1 MKVEDKCRIE
11 VTGKLDE
18 EDQHTLH
25 LLYVPLI
32 GKEAGELYHL
42 FYSLG
47 ASRRPITN
55 HLLLIQMMGVS
66 IERLEQIRM
75 KLEQFLLLKTYLDPR
90 TNEYL
95 YRLFPPKSG
104 SSFLRHEVF
113 GRLYLRKFGKDAYD
127 FAKLFFSKEEQ
138 DREGYVEL
146 TASFAFDEGLQESA
160 DAFIRLRPKQE
171 TAAEPALD
179 FDYQRFLEGFQRRF
193 PQRLQTKENLRL
205 IAELS
210 QVHGIDELEMR
221 KLVNQ
226 CINPRTGV
234 FNTELLKKK
243 ARAKGRAIEMDVKDP
258 YQLAPVQ
265 FFKSLQPDIPV
276 SASDSRL
283 IESLLVR
290 YHLPKEVINVLIE
303 FVLKRTGQSFARS
316 YVEKVAASWARQKI
330 DTLEKAK
337 EQAEKE
343 FAYSSETVRNT
354 KKLPQWYE
362 ETEDETIAD
371 VDDQTIEQLQQQL
384 GAKLE

>member
-55 HLLLIQMMGVS
+55 HLLLIQMMDVS

-127 FAKLFFSKEEQ
+127 FAKLFFSK
-138 DREGYVEL
+138 
-146 TASFAFDEGLQESA
+146 
-160 DAFIRLRPKQE
+160 
-171 TAAEPALD
+171 
-179 FDYQRFLEGFQRRF
+179 
-193 PQRLQTKENLRL
+193 
-205 IAELS
+205 
-210 QVHGIDELEMR
+210 
-221 KLVNQ
+221 
-226 CINPRTGV
+226 
-234 FNTELLKKK
+234 
-243 ARAKGRAIEMDVKDP
+243 
-258 YQLAPVQ
+258 
-265 FFKSLQPDIPV
+265 
-276 SASDSRL
+276 
-283 IESLLVR
+283 
-290 YHLPKEVINVLIE
+290 
-303 FVLKRTGQSFARS
+303 
-316 YVEKVAASWARQKI
+316 
-330 DTLEKAK
+330 
-337 EQAEKE
+337 
-343 FAYSSETVRNT
+343 
-354 KKLPQWYE
+354 
-362 ETEDETIAD
+362 
-371 VDDQTIEQLQQQL
+371 
-384 GAKLE
+384 

>member
-55 HLLLIQMMGVS
+55 HLLLIQMMDVS

-171 TAAEPALD
+171 TAVEPALD

-243 ARAKGRAIEMDVKDP
+243 ARAKGR
-258 YQLAPVQ
+258 
-265 FFKSLQPDIPV
+265 S
-276 SASDSRL
+276 
-283 IESLLVR
+283 
-290 YHLPKEVINVLIE
+290 
-303 FVLKRTGQSFARS
+303 
-316 YVEKVAASWARQKI
+316 
-330 DTLEKAK
+330 
-337 EQAEKE
+337 
-343 FAYSSETVRNT
+343 T
-354 KKLPQWYE
+354 KWM
-362 ETEDETIAD
+362 
-371 VDDQTIEQLQQQL
+371 
-384 GAKLE
+384 